1 VFILFIDVKAICPT
15 VCIIPD
21 MRNLKSDLPESHTA
35 AVVVGTNPRFTGGV
49 LAYHELL
56 PVAAR

>member
-1 VFILFIDVKAICPT
+1 MSRLSATF
-15 VCIIPD
+15 CIIPG
-21 MRNLKSDLPESHTA
+21 MRNLNSDPPESRTA